1 MAPPDH
7 TATTATSTLCKVL
20 DWDERQ
26 VWQRVQEAEGVEPCI
41 VHQADWIAG
50 LLHGEWRVTDYN
62 NALKLGY
69 DPAAECYPDW
79 LCDQPFACLL
89 PLAVVAPGAPVAPI
103 TSAVAQQTGLP
114 EGCLVCGGTTDS
126 IAAFVAAGVTE
137 VGEAVT
143 SLGSTLAVKLLSETR
158 VDDARYG
165 LYSHRLGS
173 AWLVGGASNTGGAV
187 LRQFFSDAQLAEL
200 TPRLDA
206 GRPTGLDYYP
216 LTRPGERCPI
226 NDPDLQPRLEP
237 RPADDALFLQ
247 GMLEGIARIE
257 AQTYQLLAQQGA
269 SPVCR
274 VYTAGGG
281 ARNPAWAA
289 IRQRQL
295 GVPVVA
301 SEQAEAAYG
310 SALLAK
316 QGYELANPVIALVM

>member
-1 MAPPDH
+1 M
-7 TATTATSTLCKVL
+7 
-20 DWDERQ
+20 
-26 VWQRVQEAEGVEPCI
+26 
-41 VHQADWIAG
+41 
-50 LLHGEWRVTDYN
+50 
-62 NALKLGY
+62 
-69 DPAAECYPDW
+69 
-79 LCDQPFACLL
+79 
-89 PLAVVAPGAPVAPI
+89 
-103 TSAVAQQTGLP
+103 
-114 EGCLVCGGTTDS
+114 
-126 IAAFVAAGVTE
+126 
-137 VGEAVT
+137 
-143 SLGSTLAVKLLSETR
+143 
-158 VDDARYG
+158 
-165 LYSHRLGS
+165 
-173 AWLVGGASNTGGAV
+173 

-269 SPVCR
+269 SPVCK